1 MNSFILLMIGISLA
15 LLLHTFS
22 NPYKTIKLNI
32 IFTNAKNILRLIGK
46 IIHFIPL
53 TKSHG
58 VPKIYDKVL
67 FIIKNIK
74 YVNNI
79 FIPFNV
85 WNLT

>member
-1 MNSFILLMIGISLA
+1 MGISLA

-32 IFTNAKNILRLIGK
+32 IFMNAKNILKLIGK
-46 IIHFIPL
+46 IMHFSPL

-67 FIIKNIK
+67 FIIRNIK
-74 YVNNI
+74 YVNNM
-79 FIPFNV
+79 FIPFSV